1 MPSPAAREQT
11 LAAEGSA
18 ESHYYSWL
26 EDYLE
31 RLEGKEAYREF
42 QDRYLGTEQASDHWH
57 GEDYIKMLRATQH
70 LVESLTGDG
79 VPFDRKRYQ
88 PAIVRARDAQ
98 DWDAYLYALMTYAE
112 AARVAYIDYWGLRPS
127 ASGGWRKDHIGLAW
141 ALSEVMRLRGSEGM
155 KELVKELH
163 AAGYDDITLED
174 LMGEVYEQRSSAGG
188 VVGGAERREGAART
202 FDAG

>member
-1 MPSPAAREQT
+1 MPPPAAREQT
-11 LAAEGSA
+11 PAAEGSA

-42 QDRYLGTEQASDHWH
+42 QGRYLGTERASDHRH
-57 GEDYIKMLRATQH
+57 GEEDNIKMLRATQY

-98 DWDAYLYALMTYAE
+98 DWDAYLHSLMTYAE
-112 AARVAYIDYWGLRPS
+112 AARVAY
-127 ASGGWRKDHIGLAW
+127 
-141 ALSEVMRLRGSEGM
+141 SEGCI
-155 KELVKELH
+155 
-163 AAGYDDITLED
+163 Y
-174 LMGEVYEQRSSAGG
+174 
-188 VVGGAERREGAART
+188 
-202 FDAG
+202 

>member
-1 MPSPAAREQT
+1 MPTTTARKQT
-11 LAAEGSA
+11 LAEGSA

-42 QDRYLGTEQASDHWH
+42 QDRYLGTEPTSDHGH
-57 GEDYIKMLRATQH
+57 GEEDYIKRLRATQY

-98 DWDAYLYALMTYAE
+98 DWDAYLHALMAYAE
-112 AARVAYIDYWGLRPS
+112 AARVAYIDYVARRP
-127 ASGGWRKDHIGLAW
+127 
-141 ALSEVMRLRGSEGM
+141 
-155 KELVKELH
+155 
-163 AAGYDDITLED
+163 
-174 LMGEVYEQRSSAGG
+174 
-188 VVGGAERREGAART
+188 
-202 FDAG
+202 